1 MKLSWNRG
9 LTQLTSHTHT
19 HTHTQAKDR
28 LQGMCWLVLRV
39 LGVTQH
45 IGNPLKC
52 EHSRSLYVATYF
64 WRNPFATGGRHP
76 SRMSFVTMG
85 ICVVPEPQKAA
96 RCPSMGFSLWWS
108 LSGGCFGSFLP
119 WTYTPLFYRG
129 YVFVVLS
136 LIESEKLHSICRDC
150 VNFVSL
156 FLLNIDNLD
165 QTGDCWKDSW
175 QPGKTVGK
183 LERQFTQLHWTEI
196 RQISLNT
203 QTHTQTKPYI
213 QTRSQIHHNHTP
225 TLEFAHP

>member
-1 MKLSWNRG
+1 MRHTALTHQTKMKLSWNRG

-19 HTHTQAKDR
+19 HTHTSKRQTSRD
-28 LQGMCWLVLRV
+28 VLAGVTRTRCNPTHWQS
-39 LGVTQH
+39 LGVRALPLSVCCH
-45 IGNPLKC
+45 ILLEKPV
-52 EHSRSLYVATYF
+52 RD
-64 WRNPFATGGRHP
+64 GGRHP
-76 SRMSFVTMG
+76 SRMSFVRTG
-85 ICVVPEPQKAA
+85 ICVVAEPQKAA

-165 QTGDCWKDSW
+165 QTGDCWKDS
-175 QPGKTVGK
+175 
-183 LERQFTQLHWTEI
+183 
-196 RQISLNT
+196 
-203 QTHTQTKPYI
+203 
-213 QTRSQIHHNHTP
+213 
-225 TLEFAHP
+225 